1 MLLKCNVITF
11 CSSVLVS
18 LIGAY
23 TTFYA
28 HLYNRD
34 SLFFQIVSYILMILV
49 LIICICLLY
58 WQFYW
63 FRLVA
68 IRQKSYFI
76 SYSRLSFSEKK
87 YFFITVPNT
96 ALFLYRGIGIK
107 FFVNIQQ
114 RLAYWQ
120 SQTETSLIVDSCVQ
134 LVYIFVISSE

>member
-34 SLFFQIVSYILMILV
+34 SLFFQIVSYIFVILV
-49 LIICICLLY
+49 LIIFICLLY

>member
-34 SLFFQIVSYILMILV
+34 SLFFQIVSYIFMILV
-49 LIICICLLY
+49 LIIFICLLY

-96 ALFLYRGIGIK
+96 ALFLYRGIW

-114 RLAYWQ
+114 KFVYWQ
-120 SQTETSLIVDSCVQ
+120 TQTETSLIVDSSVQ

>member
-23 TTFYA
+23 KIFYA

-34 SLFFQIVSYILMILV
+34 SLFFQIVSYIVMILV

-107 FFVNIQQ
+107 SFVNIQQ
-114 RLAYWQ
+114 RLEYWQ
-120 SQTETSLIVDSCVQ
+120 TQTETSLIVDSSVQ
-134 LVYIFVISSE
+134 LVYIFVISSG

>member
-34 SLFFQIVSYILMILV
+34 SLFFQIVSYIFVILV
-49 LIICICLLY
+49 LIIFICLLY

-120 SQTETSLIVDSCVQ
+120 TQTETSLIVDSCVQ